1 MKHGLLDL
9 SERIL
14 VLGLY
19 GALVVCIVDSIR
31 ADGFGLGNLLLLP
44 SEGLVFLFILL
55 RRRTQQV
62 SARPGDWALALAATA
77 APMLVRA
84 CPERALVPELLAAF
98 FLMMGTLVQ
107 LHAKWVL
114 GRSFGCVPAHRGL
127 KEAGPYRVVR
137 HPMYAGYMLSH
148 LAFLSMNFSA
158 WNAALYMVCT
168 LLQIPRLASEERLL
182 GLDEGYARYRAR
194 VRHRLIPGVY

>member
-9 SERIL
+9 AERIL
-14 VLGLY
+14 VLVLY
-19 GALVVCIVDSIR
+19 GALVVRIIDSMR

-55 RRRTQQV
+55 RRRARHV
-62 SARPGDWALALAATA
+62 SARPRDWALALAATT
-77 APMLVRA
+77 APMLVHA
-84 CPERALVPELLAAF
+84 SPERAVIPEFFAAF
-98 FLMMGTLVQ
+98 LLLVGTLVQ
-107 LHAKWVL
+107 LHAKVVL

-127 KEAGPYRVVR
+127 KESGPYRLVR

-148 LAFLSMNFSA
+148 FAFFAMNASA
-158 WNAALYMVCT
+158 WNAALYVFCT

-182 GLDEGYARYRAR
+182 GHDEGYVRYRAR